1 MTNENEGT
9 PNRQTTDIDW
19 SVLSGPRVSRRTL
32 MKLAA
37 ITGSVPFA
45 SWLAACGDDDDDDD
59 GGDDTDGQA
68 AEPTEA
74 VDDSGG
80 DEEEPTATEA
90 ATEEGG
96 DEEGDEEEDGSGGQ
110 VATTG
115 PVSGTAPAAEPT
127 RDEGARQGGTLRL
140 GYGTVTQILTLDPA
154 QVTQGVVAGELI
166 SNIFSSLVQFDENL
180 GLVADLA
187 ETWTVSE
194 DGMDYTFN
202 LREGLLFHNGDT
214 LTAEDFIYTYERTTD
229 EAFASPHANKLEL
242 VTEITAVDELTL
254 NIKLSAPFAPFLA
267 VACSRGPGRA
277 LTPISRRAI
286 EEMGDEQFG
295 LEPVGCGPFKVVPG
309 SAEIGVG
316 FEMEAF
322 EDWYGGRP
330 LLDRVVV
337 QIIPEPS
344 TQAAAL
350 EAGDVDMLNIVN
362 TANDAQLRA
371 NSDIVVVEAPG
382 TSWSGLT
389 MNFNR
394 PPWDNINARLAVSKA
409 IDRQDYVDRTFLG
422 LATPAHSAIAPAFG
436 WVYHA
441 DDPENPQ
448 AFDLDEAKRL
458 AEEVGLAGTKAVL
471 MALSDNSRAQEVI
484 RNALAEIGVE
494 VEIQPLQSA
503 ALNERWMAGDFDLHI
518 NGSVVDADP
527 DDGHYNFFHSE
538 GPWNVYGY
546 NSPEADELIAK
557 TRAINDIDERR
568 QAWLDLEKV
577 LQRDVA
583 YAFLSHSIDYTAFR
597 SCVMAYRRIPAMRL
611 LETVW
616 LDQ

>member
-1 MTNENEGT
+1 MENDPTRKLAG
-9 PNRQTTDIDW
+9 DIDW

-32 MKLAA
+32 MRLAA
-37 ITGSVPFA
+37 VTGAVPFA
-45 SWLAACGDDDDDDD
+45 SWLAACGGDDDDDDD
-59 GGDDTDGQA
+59 DTGGSDATD
-68 AEPTEA
+68 EPTEA
-74 VDDSGG
+74 ESDGG
-80 DEEEPTATEA
+80 MGDEDEPTATSAGEEEEPT
-90 ATEEGG
+90 EGA
-96 DEEGDEEEDGSGGQ
+96 GSSGQ

-115 PVSGTAPAAEPT
+115 PVSGTASEATPT
-127 RDEGARQGGTLRL
+127 EITGARQGGTLRL

-166 SNIFSSLVQFDENL
+166 SNLFSSLVQFDENL

-214 LTAEDFIYTYERTTD
+214 LTAPDFVYTYERTMD
-229 EAFASPHANKLEL
+229 EEFASPHANKLEL

-286 EEMGDEQFG
+286 EEMGNEAFG
-295 LEPVGCGPFKVVPG
+295 LEPVGCGPFKIVPG

-322 EDWYGGRP
+322 EEWYGGRP
-330 LLDRVVV
+330 LLDRVIV

-344 TQAAAL
+344 SQASAL

-362 TANDAQLRA
+362 TTSVEQLRA
-371 NSDIVVVEAPG
+371 NSDITVVEAPG

-394 PPWDNINARLAVSKA
+394 PPWDDVRARMAVSKA
-409 IDRQDYVDRTFLG
+409 IDRQDFVERTFLG
-422 LATPAHSAIAPAFG
+422 LAIPAHSAIAPAFG

-441 DDPENPQ
+441 EDPDNPQ
-448 AFDLDEAKRL
+448 AYDLDEAKRL

-471 MALSDNSRAQEVI
+471 MALSDNSRQQEVI

-503 ALNERWMAGDFDLHI
+503 ALNERWLAGDFDLHI

-527 DDGHYNFFHSE
+527 DDGHYNFFHSQ

-546 NSPEADELIAK
+546 NNPEADELIAQ
-557 TRAINDIDERR
+557 TRALSDIDERR
-568 QAWLDLEKV
+568 EAWLRLEKV
-577 LQRDVA
+577 LQADVA
-583 YAFLSHSIDYTAFR
+583 YAFLSHTIDFTAFR
-597 SCVMAYRRIPAMRL
+597 NNVKGYRRIPEMRL

-616 LDQ
+616 IDE